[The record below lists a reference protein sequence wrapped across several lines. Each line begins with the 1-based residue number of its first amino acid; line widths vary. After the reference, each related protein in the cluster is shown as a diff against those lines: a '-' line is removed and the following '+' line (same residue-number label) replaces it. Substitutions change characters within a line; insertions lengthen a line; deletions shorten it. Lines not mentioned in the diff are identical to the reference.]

1 MVEGNVFGNTT
12 LPDPAKFNEASC
24 RASQGSRSLAHSRAH
39 PLTHWLTGSL
49 ARSLAQLGVGSGGQ
63 AAGPWALQGGCW
75 QDAAAEAPMRPVA
88 VWEAVTRRHPK
99 APEGTRRHFK
109 CAWLAPCASGRAGGV
124 PPPERADTLWLTVS
138 PGLGC
143 NVQGSTRW
151 RTKVSSPLKS
161 AGYGTKFAPHK
172 AL

>member
-49 ARSLAQLGVGSGGQ
+49 ARSLAQWGVGSGCQ

-99 APEGTRRHFK
+99 APEGTSS
-109 CAWLAPCASGRAGGV
+109 APGWPRVLPAGLGGC
-124 PPPERADTLWLTVS
+124 PPPSEPTL
-138 PGLGC
+138 
-143 NVQGSTRW
+143 
-151 RTKVSSPLKS
+151 
-161 AGYGTKFAPHK
+161 YG
-172 AL
+172 